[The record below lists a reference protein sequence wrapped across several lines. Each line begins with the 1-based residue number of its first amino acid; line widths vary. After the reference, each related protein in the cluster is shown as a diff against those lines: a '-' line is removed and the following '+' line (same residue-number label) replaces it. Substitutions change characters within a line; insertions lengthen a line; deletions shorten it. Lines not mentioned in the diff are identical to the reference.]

1 MARLLLEAKYA
12 AGKQIMN
19 TPQNGK
25 TIQNVATCHW
35 QAFYSREPTFLESK
49 TKIEAESTHM
59 FDTQGR

>member
-25 TIQNVATCHW
+25 TIQNVTK
-35 QAFYSREPTFLESK
+35 AFYSREPTFQESK

-59 FDTQGR
+59 FDRQGR